1 MKLTNN
7 PAGPAALLKTDMR
20 QFDREDLTAEYN
32 RGLAEGRKQGLKMAE
47 DACMALERKKWEVF
61 ATVSG
66 IRSHF
71 SPPLQWSQ
79 LH

>member
-1 MKLTNN
+1 MKLTKN
-7 PAGPAALLKTDMR
+7 PTPGAALLEPDMR
-20 QFDREDLTAEYN
+20 QFDCEDLTAEYH
-32 RGLAEGRKQGLKMAE
+32 RGLAEGRAQGLKMAE
-47 DACMALERKKWEVF
+47 EACMALERKKWEVF